1 MRSESLITIAL
12 CSFLLLSACSGT
24 YNAKISAGDVSAR
37 QTSSPAGAAGRGN
50 KSPYTVLGKTYEVL
64 PDSHGYLEIGI
75 ASWYGKKFHGRLT
88 SNGEVYDMY
97 GLTAAHKALPLPT
110 YVKVTNLDNR
120 RQAIL
125 KVNDRGPFHDDRLID
140 LSYQAAVQLGFS
152 DQGTA
157 PVVVEALDAM
167 NGIEKNPIAVT
178 PMAHEGSSYYLQ
190 IGAFAN
196 RQSAVTLMAQIKLL
210 MSNKETSN
218 ISVKILESE
227 QSAQVLHKVWMGPL
241 GTEIE
246 RDALAMLV
254 EEAKLGRPLKVE
266 IN

>member
-1 MRSESLITIAL
+1 MRSEALITIAL
-12 CSFLLLSACSGT
+12 CSFLLLTACTGT
-24 YNAKISAGDVSAR
+24 YTARISTGEVSTQQASAP
-37 QTSSPAGAAGRGN
+37 TDGVGRGN

-97 GLTAAHKALPLPT
+97 ALTAAHKALPLPT

-120 RQAIL
+120 SHVIL

-140 LSYQAAVQLGFS
+140 LSYEAAVRLGFS
-152 DQGTA
+152 EQGTA
-157 PVVVEALDAM
+157 PVVVEALDSV
-167 NGIEKNPIAVT
+167 NGTKQNKKDVLPVPHT
-178 PMAHEGSSYYLQ
+178 GSSYYLQ

-196 RQSAVTLMAQIKLL
+196 RQSAVALMSQIKLL
-210 MSNKETSN
+210 VSNKDIFN

-227 QSAQVLHKVWMGPL
+227 QSTQVLHKVWMGPL
-241 GTEIE
+241 GTEFE